1 VKLLGAEDPNLGKWR
16 FEIDDSKAKINRNA
30 IPIDVTPA
38 GSEVYRLG
46 DVFEHPTLYNDYP
59 ALADYNIELLKG
71 KNVTGDLSFNFEKKQ
86 KTQGQISGEFIGDT
100 LFVDYNFKI
109 DGNAYKNPQV
119 FLKKDKKLLQGS
131 GELEVYLGRT
141 YFKKGIPINF
151 DKGFVFQLSDCK

>member
-1 VKLLGAEDPNLGKWR
+1 MKKLIYSISTLATLTFFACGNQTKTVNNQ
-16 FEIDDSKAKINRNA
+16 DSLSLDSNSDNATCYMAVNNTDTAYLKINQ
-30 IPIDVTPA
+30 
-38 GSEVYRLG
+38 
-46 DVFEHPTLYNDYP
+46 
-59 ALADYNIELLKG
+59 KG

-86 KTQGQISGEFIGDT
+86 KTKGQISGEFIGDT

-151 DKGFVFQLSDCK
+151 DKGFVFELSDCK